1 MAADQLSSPIQSVRV
16 IVNPAAGQPGDAILS
31 VLYQVFRDA
40 DIEWELAI
48 THGAGDGVDL
58 ARAALRDEPDAVVVY
73 GGDGTVREVSS
84 VLTGTEVPLAILPGG
99 TGNLFAVQMGIPRAM
114 RRSARLIAGEHAIAA
129 VDVGQAGDETFLVA
143 AATGLIADTMEGA
156 DRDLKDRMGYPAYLL
171 AGVRKLR
178 ELKPAHYRISLN
190 GDEIEEGQ
198 GIACLVSNTSGVG
211 ISGMSVPARG
221 SNQDG
226 LLDVIL
232 FHDVDPQTV
241 LSIAANAIG
250 LEDLAAPLS
259 HQTASSVVIEA
270 DPPQLI
276 TCDGDLTGRTPVEI
290 SIRPAALNVIVP
302 VRAGPGRQ
310 ASPHP

>member
-1 MAADQLSSPIQSVRV
+1 MDADQAPPPIHSVRV

-31 VLYQVFRDA
+31 VLYRVFRDA
-40 DIEWELAI
+40 GIAWDLAI
-48 THGAGDGVDL
+48 THGAGDGVTL
-58 ARAALRDEPDAVVVY
+58 ARAALRDEPDAIVVY
-73 GGDGTVREVSS
+73 GGDGTVREVAS
-84 VLTGTEVPLAILPGG
+84 VLAGTDVPLAILPGG

-114 RRSARLIAGEHAIAA
+114 RRSARLIAGEHALAA

-178 ELKPAHYRISLN
+178 DLKPAQYRIRLDN
-190 GDEIEEGQ
+190 GTLHEGQ
-198 GIACLVSNTSGVG
+198 GIACLVSNTSSVG

-241 LSIAANAIG
+241 LSIAAHAIG
-250 LEDLAAPLS
+250 LEDLAAPLP
-259 HQTASSVVIEA
+259 HRTAAHVVIEA

-276 TCDGDLTGRTPVEI
+276 TCDGDLIGRTPVEVA
-290 SIRPAALNVIVP
+290 IRPAALKVIVP
-302 VRAGPGRQ
+302 VRGGPGR
-310 ASPHP
+310 